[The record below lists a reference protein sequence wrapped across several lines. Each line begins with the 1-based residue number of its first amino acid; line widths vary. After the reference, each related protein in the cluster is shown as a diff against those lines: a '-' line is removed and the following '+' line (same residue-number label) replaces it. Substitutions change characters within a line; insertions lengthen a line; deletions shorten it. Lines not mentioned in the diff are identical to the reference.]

1 MTPFLLRQFW
11 SLVETAHTHV
21 LLSLDDASL
30 IQWLNQQLQSQRSLN
45 RDESNYLN
53 TYIRARLSLIRDIA
67 SQRQSLYQGTQC
79 G

>member
-11 SLVETAHTHV
+11 SLVETAHTNV

-45 RDESNYLN
+45 RDESNCLN
-53 TYIRARLSLIRDIA
+53 TYIRERLSLIRDIA
-67 SQRQSLYQGTQC
+67 SERQSLYQGTHC